1 MTQAIALAVVQETI
15 AARHPNKSI
24 ELGAQV
30 HHIRLDGVAFVD
42 VYGCDDAAERRSIR
56 AEAVMLLRDLGI
68 KVELIGNHDVFTVS
82 PDYSDPAALRN
93 CRSRLAKQYGTA
105 KREQIRND
113 IDLAILSDP
122 TPAGYVYVGF
132 EGISPCILAHT
143 EDKATFVAYADRIL
157 TIFRALH
164 GEYRADPAVSI
175 RGMTFSINT
184 TVVSNEQ
191 RAAARRALTVRLAE
205 VGYSKEQVEQ
215 LIPPSQVGVVTISEY
230 AMRILGDDPP
240 PPPRIPKPR
249 RRSQPPRSRPPND
262 VTCCIGK
269 FI

>member
-15 AARHPNKSI
+15 AARHPSKSI
-24 ELGAQV
+24 ELSAQV
-30 HHIRLDGVAFVD
+30 HHIRHDDVAFID
-42 VYGCDDAAERRSIR
+42 VYGCDNAEERRSIR

-68 KVELIGNHDVFTVS
+68 HVELIGNHDVFTVS
-82 PDYSDPAALRN
+82 PDFSDPAALRD
-93 CRSRLAKQYGTA
+93 CRSRLAERYGAT
-105 KREQIRND
+105 KRRQIRND
-113 IDLAILSDP
+113 IELAILGDP
-122 TPAGYVYVGF
+122 TSAGHVYVDF
-132 EGISPCILAHT
+132 EGINPRILAPT
-143 EDKATFVAYADRIL
+143 EDKAKFVAYADRIL

-164 GEYRADPAVSI
+164 GEFRADPALSM

-205 VGYSKEQVEQ
+205 AGYSKEQVEQ
-215 LIPPSQVGVVTISEY
+215 LIPPSQVGVETISEY

-262 VTCCIGK
+262 VT
-269 FI
+269 